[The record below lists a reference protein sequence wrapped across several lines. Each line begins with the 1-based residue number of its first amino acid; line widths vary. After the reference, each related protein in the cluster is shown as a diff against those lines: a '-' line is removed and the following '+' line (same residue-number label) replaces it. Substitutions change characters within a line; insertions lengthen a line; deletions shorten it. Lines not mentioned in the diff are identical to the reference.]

1 MMNFLIFKKNYFE
14 IIARKIYEFW
24 SIYNIKKNHKL
35 WSDINLYNKKTSSTG
50 CSYTDYWELYKLIKK
65 LKPIEVLECGPGVTT
80 VVIAN
85 ALKENYAENGVQGK
99 ITCMENHKIWY
110 EMAYDILPDE
120 FKDITSFVLSDI
132 EEKTFSMFRG
142 VCYKDLPEKK
152 YDFILIDG
160 PEYISPKDKTPC
172 FDFDFLNAIQFAKNN
187 VNGLIDKRVSTC
199 YVLQQLFGHKKIK
212 YNNIKGLGYINNCS
226 YEDIKHHTVS
236 ISSESFDLSK
246 KHLSIKN

>member
-1 MMNFLIFKKNYFE
+1 MINSSIFKKNYFE
-14 IIARKIYEFW
+14 IIFRKIYEHW

-35 WSDINLYNKKTSSTG
+35 WSDISDYHKKTSSTG

-65 LKPIEVLECGPGVTT
+65 HKPIEVLECGPGVTT

-85 ALKENYAENGVQGK
+85 ALRENFVETGLQGK
-99 ITCMENHKIWY
+99 ITCMENHKVWY
-110 EMAYDILPDE
+110 EMAYKILPDE
-120 FKDITSFVLSDI
+120 FKEITSFVLSDI

-172 FDFDFLNAIQFAKNN
+172 FDFDFLNAIQFSNN
-187 VNGLIDKRVSTC
+187 NINGLIDKRVSTC
-199 YVLQQLFGHKKIK
+199 YVLQQLFGHKKIR
-212 YNNIKGLGYINNCS
+212 YDNIKGLGYINNCS
-226 YEDIKHHTVS
+226 FADIKHHEVS

-246 KHLSIKN
+246 RYLSIKN